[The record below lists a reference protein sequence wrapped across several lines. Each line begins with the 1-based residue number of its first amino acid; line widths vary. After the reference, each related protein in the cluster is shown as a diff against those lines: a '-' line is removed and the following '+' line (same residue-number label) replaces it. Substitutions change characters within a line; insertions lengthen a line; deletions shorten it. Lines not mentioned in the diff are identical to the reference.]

1 MRISETLC
9 RAIAEQIVAGRMFFA
24 EVRKHLKARV
34 AEILRGMDRGDL
46 ATDSNAR
53 AKDEKEDEE

>member
-34 AEILRGMDRGDL
+34 AEILRGMGRGDL
-46 ATDSNAR
+46 ATDSNAQR
-53 AKDEKEDEE
+53 EDEDERP

>member
-34 AEILRGMDRGDL
+34 AEILRGMDKGDL

-53 AKDEKEDEE
+53 PKNKEDKE

>member
-34 AEILRGMDRGDL
+34 AEILSGMGKGDL

-53 AKDEKEDEE
+53 PKDEKENEE

>member
-34 AEILRGMDRGDL
+34 AEILRGMDKGDL
-46 ATDSNAR
+46 ATDGNAQP
-53 AKDEKEDEE
+53 KNKEDKE

>member
-34 AEILRGMDRGDL
+34 TEILRGMDKGDL
-46 ATDSNAR
+46 ATDGNAQP
-53 AKDEKEDEE
+53 KNKEDKE